1 MKIWENEEL
10 LNVYI
15 WLSKGRVRPVG
26 LQCCFFLRTIVANR
40 STENIDS
47 TMLDLLLLTCLLS
60 GIHSS
65 SHERCISGSSTHNFC
80 WSFSLTKTLS
90 QKSRRLLIIRWQ
102 NRIRNV
108 ELWRF
113 AILSN
118 MEASIMKINACF
130 TVITLFAVYDD
141 YLDFQQKT
149 F

>member
-1 MKIWENEEL
+1 ML
-10 LNVYI
+10 
-15 WLSKGRVRPVG
+15 
-26 LQCCFFLRTIVANR
+26 FFLRTIVANR

-60 GIHSS
+60 GIYSS
-65 SHERCISGSSTHNFC
+65 SHESRISGSSTHKFC
-80 WSFSLTKTLS
+80 WSFYLTKTLI